1 MPQAVSFRRIIM
13 NEDALNMEI
22 RKFLKKVGITSQRE
36 IEKALQAGV
45 DGGKV
50 SVGDIFE
57 VSITL
62 EMPSLGLE
70 NKVEGSIAIE

>member
-1 MPQAVSFRRIIM
+1 M

-36 IEKALQAGV
+36 LEKALQAGV

-50 SVGDIFE
+50 SVGDKLE

-70 NKVEGSIAIE
+70 NKVEGSIVIK